1 MVRAETPPKPLRRR
15 PAGRRGAP
23 RGRRT
28 ARTAAPVLGDGVLE
42 MVAARFRILGDP
54 SRLRLLGLLME
65 GDFTVHELVDAS
77 GLTQTN
83 VSRHL
88 GLLRRD
94 GIVGRRRDGNRAVYR
109 IADPTVEKLC
119 ALVCGGLS
127 QSRSRDLDAL
137 ESGEG
142 I

>member
-1 MVRAETPPKPLRRR
+1 MAAVPTIRKRAPAARKPARRR
-15 PAGRRGAP
+15 RSD
-23 RGRRT
+23 
-28 ARTAAPVLGDGVLE
+28 AAPSPLASDDVLE
-42 MVAARFRILGDP
+42 LVAARFRILGDP

-65 GDFTVHELVDAS
+65 GDHTVQELVEAS

-94 GIVGRRRDGNRAVYR
+94 AVVGRRREGNRAVYR
-109 IADPTVEKLC
+109 ITDPTVEKLC

-127 QSRSRDLDAL
+127 RRRSEDLDAL
-137 ESGEG
+137 QSGEG